1 MFYLQVAHL
10 RNALEREIVSDFI
23 SGKIRWGELAWLKS
37 FNNVI
42 CYYVTISLL
51 AYSSLETWKTVLGT
65 KQNHRNQQNDL
76 LKRQSMYISCL
87 VCKKQRNQAYIYIE
101 RERERERGRGRGRAR
116 ETERQRERQRD
127 RERQRERLIY
137 PKIKFLWIGV
147 SIKWGLNLGPS
158 YYTGKKPVWLCKF
171 YINWWINIFG
181 RNLLWFD
188 SFL

>member
-76 LKRQSMYISCL
+76 LKRRSMYISCL

-116 ETERQRERQRD
+116 ETQRETERETERD
-127 RERQRERLIY
+127 RER
-137 PKIKFLWIGV
+137 
-147 SIKWGLNLGPS
+147 
-158 YYTGKKPVWLCKF
+158 
-171 YINWWINIFG
+171 
-181 RNLLWFD
+181 D
-188 SFL
+188 

>member
-76 LKRQSMYISCL
+76 LKRRSMYISCL
-87 VCKKQRNQAYIYIE
+87 VCKKQRNQAYIYIY
-101 RERERERGRGRGRAR
+101 RERERGRGRARETQR
-116 ETERQRERQRD
+116 ETERETERD
-127 RERQRERLIY
+127 RER
-137 PKIKFLWIGV
+137 
-147 SIKWGLNLGPS
+147 
-158 YYTGKKPVWLCKF
+158 
-171 YINWWINIFG
+171 
-181 RNLLWFD
+181 D
-188 SFL
+188 

>member
-76 LKRQSMYISCL
+76 LKRRSMYISCL
-87 VCKKQRNQAYIYIE
+87 VCKKQRNQAYIYIYRE
-101 RERERERGRGRGRAR
+101 REREREGEGEGER
-116 ETERQRERQRD
+116 ERQRERQRETE
-127 RERQRERLIY
+127 RETNL
-137 PKIKFLWIGV
+137 PK
-147 SIKWGLNLGPS
+147 N
-158 YYTGKKPVWLCKF
+158 
-171 YINWWINIFG
+171 
-181 RNLLWFD
+181 
-188 SFL
+188 